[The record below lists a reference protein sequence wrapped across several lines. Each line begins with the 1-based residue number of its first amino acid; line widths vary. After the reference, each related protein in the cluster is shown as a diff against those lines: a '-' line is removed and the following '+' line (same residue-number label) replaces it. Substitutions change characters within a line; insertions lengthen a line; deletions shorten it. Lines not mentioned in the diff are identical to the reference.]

1 MISYKHE
8 DQAFVVKL
16 AEALKSRKCDVWFDQ
31 NLLSGDDFIDRIEQ
45 KITEAGAV
53 LVVWSNMARG
63 SSWVR
68 AETLKAYNL
77 NKLVQVIKEPCL
89 PRWPFDTLQFT
100 DLSGW
105 AGDPSASKIDELVA
119 ALDRLLIR
127 SPSIDKPSADEV
139 ASDSRTSVQEIAP
152 FLDATAKIKV
162 IDQIATGEVS
172 DVYRGQYGRRWLAIK
187 AIRNS
192 VLPNAVK
199 QTLLEEITLAT
210 NLNHP
215 TFLRIFDALFHRD
228 ICFIVSDHVEG
239 GITIG
244 RKIKTEGAAAFSV
257 DDVVDVLNQ
266 LCDAIVEADVTGLG
280 YLSIS
285 PSQIFVREDRT
296 QVLLRDRKVDVISEA
311 NRRKFTRKIV
321 RLSPINFMHFR
332 AHVLKTATTWDDS
345 TGPFMAPELWHGS
358 HWFKQRMQAVLGRT
372 LEGEELRRARLQ
384 KSRQFALGMVA
395 WTMLEG
401 RVPFTPDLNDAEPE
415 DIKAQFL
422 ASSETFSAQVAEAPW
437 RNDARALMRILQRMV
452 HHDPAKRWSSMNQVR
467 LLIGALAANYAGNNL
482 DDLVKE
488 AYQIVGRGKPE
499 FYRGF
504 YERLFQKAPHL
515 RAKFPLDMSR
525 QHAMLDYA
533 VGQLLNFDQQQS
545 EPTTLTQFVE
555 RHRGFGLSEDDF
567 RTFGHVLIESFDAG
581 LAETRLRQR
590 MMAAIEIVIWP
601 GIYYMIQ
608 QCVTPQGGPPSAP
621 PRPARN
627 SRRARPKADT
637 APAR

>member
-1 MISYKHE
+1 MSHVMISYQHE
-8 DQAFVVKL
+8 DQPFVIKL
-16 AEALKSRKCDVWFDQ
+16 AAALKTRACEVWFDQ
-31 NLLSGDDFIDRIEQ
+31 NLLSGEDFTGRIEQ
-45 KITEAGAV
+45 KIDDAGAV
-53 LVVWSNMARG
+53 LVVWSNKARD

-68 AETLKAYNL
+68 AETLKAFNL

-89 PRWPFDTLQFT
+89 PRWPFDSLHFT

-105 AGDPSASKIDELVA
+105 AGDPSASKIDELVT
-119 ALDRLLIR
+119 ALDRLRNRKPLI
-127 SPSIDKPSADEV
+127 DV
-139 ASDSRTSVQEIAP
+139 AGDVAADSRTNVREIAP
-152 FLDATAKIKV
+152 FLDAAAKIKIV
-162 IDQIATGEVS
+162 DQIATGELS

-199 QTLLEEITLAT
+199 QTLLEEITLAS
-210 NLNHP
+210 NLIHP
-215 TFLRIFDALFHRD
+215 SFLRISDALFHGD
-228 ICFIVSDHVEG
+228 ICFIVSDYVEG
-239 GITIG
+239 GTTIG
-244 RKIKTEGAAAFSV
+244 RKLRTEGVAAFSI
-257 DDVVDVLNQ
+257 DDVVDILNQ

-285 PSQIFVREDRT
+285 PSQVFVREDKT
-296 QVLLRDRKVDVISEA
+296 QVLLRDGKVDVISEA
-311 NRRKFTRKIV
+311 NRRKFTRKIAQ
-321 RLSPINFMHFR
+321 LSPINFRHFR
-332 AHVLKTATTWDDS
+332 AHFLKTAATWDDNS
-345 TGPFMAPELWHGS
+345 GPFMAPELWHGN
-358 HWFKQRMQAVLGRT
+358 HWFKQRMQPLLGRT
-372 LEGEELRRARLQ
+372 LEGEELRQTKLQ

-401 RVPFTPDLNDAEPE
+401 KVPFTPDLNDADPE

-422 ASSETFSAQVAEAPW
+422 ASSETFSEQVAEAPW
-437 RNDARALMRILQRMV
+437 RNDARALMRIIQRMV

-488 AYQIVGRGKPE
+488 AYQIAARGKQE
-499 FYRGF
+499 FFRDF

-515 RAKFPLDMSR
+515 RAKFPSDMSR

-555 RHRGFGLSEDDF
+555 RHRGFGLSGDDF
-567 RTFGHVLIESFDAG
+567 RTFGNALIETFDAG
-581 LAETRLRQR
+581 LTETRLRQR
-590 MMAAIEIVIWP
+590 MMAALEIVIWP

-608 QCVTPQGGPPSAP
+608 QCVPPDGGASSSP
-621 PRPARN
+621 
-627 SRRARPKADT
+627 
-637 APAR
+637 